1 MTFGLELK
9 CSGLRQRQKYDGIRN
24 HWTQKDWP
32 RHYGGGSIRPGL
44 RQTHTCG
51 AVKPKTHTCGAVKRQ
66 TDTCGAVKRQ
76 TRTCGAVKRQTHTYG
91 AVKRQTHT
99 CGAVKR
105 QTHTC
110 GAVKRQTDTCGA
122 VKRQTHTCGAVKRQT
137 HTCGAVKQQTH
148 TCGAVKQV
156 NGISTLTL
164 LIIQSST
171 AIYKTAIHIGNK
183 MFNKNLHRFASTQ
196 KNQHYYKNEWQYILQ
211 HT

>member
-1 MTFGLELK
+1 MSWFLDKSMILTPKSLNTKRLAMT
-9 CSGLRQRQKYDGIRN
+9 
-24 HWTQKDWP
+24 
-32 RHYGGGSIRPGL
+32 YGGGSIRPVL
-44 RQTHTCG
+44 RQTH
-51 AVKPKTHTCGAVKRQ
+51 
-66 TDTCGAVKRQ
+66 
-76 TRTCGAVKRQTHTYG
+76 
-91 AVKRQTHT
+91 
-99 CGAVKR
+99 
-105 QTHTC
+105 
-110 GAVKRQTDTCGA
+110 TCGA

-196 KNQHYYKNEWQYILQ
+196 KNQHYYKNE
-211 HT
+211 

>member
-76 TRTCGAVKRQTHTYG
+76 TRTCGAVKRQTHT
-91 AVKRQTHT
+91 
-99 CGAVKR
+99 
-105 QTHTC
+105 
-110 GAVKRQTDTCGA
+110 
-122 VKRQTHTCGAVKRQT
+122 
-137 HTCGAVKQQTH
+137 CGAVKQQTH

-164 LIIQSST
+164 LIFQSST